1 MRLRVLDTPL
11 APSPSRRSVR
21 RDRGAIEKRHELAA
35 DSRHFSVDRDRP
47 ADASR
52 LVRDPGPVFP
62 RRLADPCR
70 RRRLR
75 PRPSNDRTTAQAPT
89 FESGGLAGVLL
100 GMGNPLLD
108 ISAVVPQEFLDKYGV
123 KLNDAILAEDKHAPM
138 YEDMTKQFEVE
149 YIAGGATQNSIR
161 VAQWM
166 LQVPF
171 ATAYM
176 GCVGKDGFADEMKKA
191 CLADGVNANYMVD
204 ESTPTGTCGV
214 LVSGGERSLVA
225 ALNAANNYK
234 IDHLSQP
241 ENWKL
246 VEDARFYYSAGFFLT
261 VSPDSM
267 LKVAKHSAEEGKCYM
282 FNLSAP
288 FLMQVPPFKTAMME
302 VLPYVDILFGN
313 ESEAVT
319 FAESEGWETRDVAE
333 IAMKISKMPQASGH
347 RAHCGVHAG
356 HGRHHRRQG
365 GQDLPLPGDR
375 ARQGGPRRHQRRRR
389 RLRGRF
395 PLAARHRQGHRRV
408 RARRQ
413 LRRQRHHPAV
423 RVQVPR
429 RAQVPVVLS
438 LRRSPSVSRASRERR
453 CAKPAKFV

>member
-1 MRLRVLDTPL
+1 
-11 APSPSRRSVR
+11 
-21 RDRGAIEKRHELAA
+21 
-35 DSRHFSVDRDRP
+35 
-47 ADASR
+47 
-52 LVRDPGPVFP
+52 
-62 RRLADPCR
+62 
-70 RRRLR
+70 
-75 PRPSNDRTTAQAPT
+75 
-89 FESGGLAGVLL
+89 VLL

-204 ESTPTGTCGV
+204 DTTPTGTCGV
-214 LVSGGERSLVA
+214 LVNGGERSLVA

-234 IDHLSQP
+234 IDHLSKP

-302 VLPYVDILFGN
+302 VLPYVDVLFGN

-319 FAESEGWETRDVAE
+319 FAETEGWETRDVAE
-333 IAMKISKMPQASGH
+333 IAMKISKMPKASGH
-347 RAHCGVHAG
+347 RARVVVFTQGMDDTIVAKEGKISKYPVIALAKEDLVDTNGAGDAFVGGFISQLVTGKDIAECVRGGNYGANAIIQQSGCKCPGV
-356 HGRHHRRQG
+356 
-365 GQDLPLPGDR
+365 P
-375 ARQGGPRRHQRRRR
+375 
-389 RLRGRF
+389 
-395 PLAARHRQGHRRV
+395 
-408 RARRQ
+408 
-413 LRRQRHHPAV
+413 
-423 RVQVPR
+423 
-429 RAQVPVVLS
+429 
-438 LRRSPSVSRASRERR
+438 
-453 CAKPAKFV
+453 KFQWC

>member
-1 MRLRVLDTPL
+1 
-11 APSPSRRSVR
+11 
-21 RDRGAIEKRHELAA
+21 
-35 DSRHFSVDRDRP
+35 
-47 ADASR
+47 
-52 LVRDPGPVFP
+52 
-62 RRLADPCR
+62 
-70 RRRLR
+70 
-75 PRPSNDRTTAQAPT
+75 
-89 FESGGLAGVLL
+89 
-100 GMGNPLLD
+100 MGNPLLD

-204 ESTPTGTCGV
+204 EATPTGTCGV
-214 LVSGGERSLVA
+214 LVNGGERSLVA

-319 FAESEGWETRDVAE
+319 FAETEGWETRDVAE
-333 IAMKISKMPQASGH
+333 IAMKISKMPKASGH
-347 RAHCGVHAG
+347 RARTVVFTQGMDDTIVAKEGKIYKYPVIALKKEELVDTNGAGDAFVGGFLSQLVTGKDIAECVRGGNYGANAIIQQSGCKCPGV
-356 HGRHHRRQG
+356 
-365 GQDLPLPGDR
+365 P
-375 ARQGGPRRHQRRRR
+375 
-389 RLRGRF
+389 
-395 PLAARHRQGHRRV
+395 
-408 RARRQ
+408 
-413 LRRQRHHPAV
+413 
-423 RVQVPR
+423 
-429 RAQVPVVLS
+429 
-438 LRRSPSVSRASRERR
+438 
-453 CAKPAKFV
+453 KFQWC

>member
-1 MRLRVLDTPL
+1 
-11 APSPSRRSVR
+11 
-21 RDRGAIEKRHELAA
+21 
-35 DSRHFSVDRDRP
+35 
-47 ADASR
+47 
-52 LVRDPGPVFP
+52 
-62 RRLADPCR
+62 
-70 RRRLR
+70 
-75 PRPSNDRTTAQAPT
+75 
-89 FESGGLAGVLL
+89 VLL

-123 KLNDAILAEDKHAPM
+123 KLNDAILAEEKHAPM

-191 CLADGVNANYMVD
+191 CLADGVNANYMID
-204 ESTPTGTCGV
+204 EATPTGTCGV
-214 LVSGGERSLVA
+214 LVNGGERSLVA

-234 IDHLSQP
+234 LEHLQKP

-267 LKVAKHSAEEGKCYM
+267 LAVAKHSAEQGKCYM

-288 FLMQVPPFKTAMME
+288 FLMQVPPFKAAMMN
-302 VLPYVDILFGN
+302 VMPYVDVLFGN

-319 FAESEGWETRDVAE
+319 FAETEGWETEDVAE
-333 IAMKISKMPQASGH
+333 IAMKISKMPKASGH
-347 RAHCGVHAG
+347 RARIVVFTQGMDDTLVAKEGKLYRYPVIALKKEDLVDTNGAGDAFVGGFISQLVVGKDVAECVRGGNYGANAIIQQSGCKCPGV
-356 HGRHHRRQG
+356 
-365 GQDLPLPGDR
+365 
-375 ARQGGPRRHQRRRR
+375 
-389 RLRGRF
+389 
-395 PLAARHRQGHRRV
+395 
-408 RARRQ
+408 
-413 LRRQRHHPAV
+413 
-423 RVQVPR
+423 
-429 RAQVPVVLS
+429 S
-438 LRRSPSVSRASRERR
+438 
-453 CAKPAKFV
+453 KFQWC